1 MSARANRISDLAAVG
16 VLLFAFG
23 ATAYRDATQAITIDE
38 ATNFLKYAR
47 RPLSAMISQYDAN
60 NHVLH
65 TLLCRYSVHA
75 FGASEFA
82 MRLPGL
88 LGCAFFFIVV
98 FRLSRDLFDRAWLR
112 PLAAA
117 AVALN
122 PFTLDYLSAARGYGL
137 GLAFFFWALF
147 LLFRYVSGIDAR
159 PALAGRAALA
169 LALSV
174 ASNLVFAVPAVSLG
188 AVFTVLLLWTPRK
201 SGNECTVP
209 GFWLVVDRFW
219 GPAIVFAFV
228 ILVLPLSR
236 MQLGDLYFGT
246 RSPGEMYRSFLT
258 QSLLSG
264 VAAEALTT
272 AVLVIVLLVSFEN
285 AGRTGKFLALA
296 TGSGAGAVLLLLAAH
311 AAFGIPYPSGRTG
324 IYFVSLAAIAA
335 TAAGARLLSLPA
347 PGRVA
352 GIACLAL
359 VGVAVMRFAGGFR
372 TTYYAEWRFDAGS
385 RRTAA
390 VFGDV
395 LRKENSVKVAA
406 SWPLVPSLQF
416 YAAKYKWN
424 GLAVGKLGDQD
435 APYYLLLPEDG
446 ALVGKRKLK
455 PLYTDPESGAIVA
468 SAR

>member
-1 MSARANRISDLAAVG
+1 MSSRASRIPDLAAAA
-16 VLLFAFG
+16 VLLFAFA
-23 ATAYRDATQAITIDE
+23 ATAWRDATQAITIDE

-47 RPLSAMISQYDAN
+47 RPLSAMLSEYDAN

-75 FGASEFA
+75 FGSSEFA

-88 LGCAFFFIVV
+88 LGCAFFFVV
-98 FRLSRDLFDRAWLR
+98 IFRLSRDLFERAWLR

-117 AVALN
+117 AIVLN

-137 GLAFFFWALF
+137 GLSFFFWALF

-159 PALAGRAALA
+159 PSLAARAAVA

-174 ASNLVFAVPAVSLG
+174 ASNLVYAIPAVSLG
-188 AVFTVLLLWTPRK
+188 VVFTVIVLCSRK
-201 SGNECTVP
+201 ESGNEYPVP
-209 GFWLVVDRFW
+209 GFWFVVDRFW

-228 ILVLPLSR
+228 ILVLPLSGMAR
-236 MQLGDLYFGT
+236 GDLYVGT

-264 VAAEALTT
+264 TAAEVLT
-272 AVLVIVLLVSFEN
+272 AVVLGIVLLVSFTQADR
-285 AGRTGKFLALA
+285 AGRFLALA
-296 TGSGAGAVLLLLAAH
+296 AGTGAGAFLLLLIAH

-324 IYFVSLAAIAA
+324 IYFVPLAMIAA
-335 TAAGARLLSLPA
+335 TAAGARLLSLGA

-359 VGVAVMRFAGGFR
+359 VALAVARFAGGFR

-390 VFGDV
+390 VFGKI
-395 LRKENSVKVAA
+395 LRRENCVKVAA
-406 SWPLVPSLQF
+406 SWPLAPSLEF

-424 GLAVGKLGDQD
+424 GLAVAKLGAQD
-435 APYYLLLPEDG
+435 APYYLLLPDDA
-446 ALVGKRKLK
+446 ALIAKRKLK